1 MKLRLKNAQQKS
13 SSYYCGYVDLN
24 ALAEQLKDYPFEE
37 ETLEKA
43 RIHKRNMEGGIS
55 PFTVTLRLEP
65 ECRRW
70 EEEGDLILESL
81 ESQVWDG
88 KSRAAAV
95 CMLEGP
101 LPKDA
106 VTMVKVFLATEEKM
120 KKLEQNLL

>member
-1 MKLRLKNAQQKS
+1 
-13 SSYYCGYVDLN
+13 
-24 ALAEQLKDYPFEE
+24 
-37 ETLEKA
+37 
-43 RIHKRNMEGGIS
+43 MEGGIS

-81 ESQVWDG
+81 DSQVWDG

-106 VTMVKVFLATEEKM
+106 VAMVKVFLATEEKM